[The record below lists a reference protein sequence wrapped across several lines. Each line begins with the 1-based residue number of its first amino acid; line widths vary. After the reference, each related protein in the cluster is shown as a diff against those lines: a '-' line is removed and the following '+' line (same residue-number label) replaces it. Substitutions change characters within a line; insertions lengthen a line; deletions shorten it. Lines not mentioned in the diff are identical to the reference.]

1 MMVGMGESPEEVEA
15 SLRDLR
21 RHGCDMVTI
30 GQYLQPTAAH
40 LPVSRYVTP
49 EEFESYREIALN
61 AGFWHVQSGP
71 FVRSSYHAEAF
82 EPVKEISNS

>member
-1 MMVGMGESPEEVEA
+1 MMVGMGETAEEVETA
-15 SLRDLR
+15 LHDLR
-21 RHGCDMVTI
+21 AHGCDMVTI

-49 EEFESYREIALN
+49 EEFERYREIALN
-61 AGFWHVQSGP
+61 AGFRHVQSGP

-82 EPVKEISNS
+82 EPVEPVS